1 MALRL
6 HGPWRLGNAGMSGKK
21 KTAAAGKATANTKKV
36 PQKLLKPEANK
47 SNKTEK
53 NRDSFSPVDFCGV
66 KLTAKRRD
74 FIIKYITP
82 GLPTFHNA
90 LRAALEAG
98 YREAT
103 ARTDIYELLQSP
115 DIQKIIKKNESLA
128 RAAIHDAAMRALEL
142 KQHRAFFDPLDYFEE
157 KEIALTNKEGEEYT
171 KSIMGLKPL
180 QDMTPEQRMCID
192 GIDIKGQANVPV
204 YLMADREKE
213 LNDIIKID
221 NELSKAIADTGE
233 EETREIIMERI
244 TIRETRRAQR
254 PADIEYEIV
263 DRPEPTIE
271 EDF

>member
-1 MALRL
+1 MR
-6 HGPWRLGNAGMSGKK
+6 AGEPGVSGKI
-21 KTAAAGKATANTKKV
+21 KTAAAKKTSSAAKKA
-36 PQKLLKPEANK
+36 PLKPRKAAAGK
-47 SNKTEK
+47 SQKTEK
-53 NRDSFSPVDFCGV
+53 KQESFGPVDFCGV
-66 KLTAKRRD
+66 KLTMKRRD
-74 FIIKYITP
+74 FIIKYVTP

-90 LRAALEAG
+90 LRAAIEAG
-98 YREAT
+98 YREST
-103 ARTDIYELLQSP
+103 AKTDIYELLQHP

-128 RAAIHDAAMRALEL
+128 HAAIHESAMRALEL
-142 KQHRAFFDPLDYFEE
+142 KQRRAFFDPLDYFEE
-157 KEIALTNKEGEEYT
+157 KEITITNKGGDEYT
-171 KSIMGLKPL
+171 KSVMELKPL

-263 DRPEPTIE
+263 DRPETPA
-271 EDF
+271 EDDF